1 MIVILMGVAL
11 MVTTPYKRKKGVQAT
26 DMHHAGST
34 NHKWAANYCCLFH
47 TILLFYVA
55 LTSNLTHYL
64 NTKYIKLKT
73 ERSSDLDKYSDA

>member
-34 NHKWAANYCCLFH
+34 NHK
-47 TILLFYVA
+47 
-55 LTSNLTHYL
+55 
-64 NTKYIKLKT
+64 
-73 ERSSDLDKYSDA
+73 